1 MLKKFWNSLNKKNDN
16 TNEEIIE
23 KDDLKAEEEN
33 LENANKD
40 EDINANDMNE
50 DDKEVIEEESIVES
64 VEENIEENIEE
75 NTEENI
81 EENTEESTLNDNIEA
96 EKIEEVSLNQAE
108 SDMDG
113 DEEQPQKNLG
123 FFAKLKEGLSK
134 TTQNLTGKLDELFKG
149 HIEIDEELYE
159 EIEEILITGDVGFE
173 TTLKIVDMLRKNVKK
188 KSIQDINDVRE
199 ELKLIVEEILS
210 EDDSNLKLE
219 PKPAILV
226 IVGVNGVGK
235 TTSIGKIAM
244 RLKSEGKSVLLAA
257 GDTFRAAAAE
267 QLEVWADRAGVEL
280 IKHQEGSDPSAVIF
294 DAISG
299 AKARNTDVLI
309 CDTAGRL
316 HNKKNL
322 MQELAKI
329 FRIID
334 REYPEATKEVLLV
347 IDATTGQNAI
357 NQVKIFKEAAPLT
370 GIILTKL
377 DGTAKGGVV
386 LSIKSEQQLPIKLI
400 GVGEKIEDLQD
411 FNAKDFAKALFS

>member
-33 LENANKD
+33 WENANTD

-64 VEENIEENIEE
+64 VEENIEENID
-75 NTEENI
+75 ENI
-81 EENTEESTLNDNIEA
+81 EEATLYDNVEA
-96 EKIEEVSLNQAE
+96 GKIEEVSLNQAE
-108 SDMDG
+108 SDM

-188 KSIQDINDVRE
+188 KSIQDVKEVRE

-210 EDDSNLKLE
+210 GDDSYLKLE

-334 REYPEATKEVLLV
+334 REYPEGTKEVLLV

-411 FNAKDFAKALFS
+411 FNAKDFAKALFSSN

>member
-33 LENANKD
+33 LENANTD

-75 NTEENI
+75 NTEE
-81 EENTEESTLNDNIEA
+81 STLNDNIEA

-108 SDMDG
+108 PDM

-188 KSIQDINDVRE
+188 KSIQDVKEVRE

-210 EDDSNLKLE
+210 GDDSYLKLE

-411 FNAKDFAKALFS
+411 FNAKDFAKALFSSN

>member
-33 LENANKD
+33 LENANTD

-75 NTEENI
+75 NTEE
-81 EENTEESTLNDNIEA
+81 STLNDNIEA

-108 SDMDG
+108 SDM

-188 KSIQDINDVRE
+188 KSIQDVNDVRE

-210 EDDSNLKLE
+210 GDDSNLKLE

-226 IVGVNGVGK
+226 IVGVKGVGK

-411 FNAKDFAKALFS
+411 FNAKDFAKALFSSN

>member
-16 TNEEIIE
+16 TNEEIME

-33 LENANKD
+33 LENANTD

-75 NTEENI
+75 NTEE
-81 EENTEESTLNDNIEA
+81 STLNDNIEA

-108 SDMDG
+108 PDM

-188 KSIQDINDVRE
+188 KSIQDVKDVRE

-210 EDDSNLKLE
+210 GDDSNLKLE

-411 FNAKDFAKALFS
+411 FNAKDFAKALFSSN

>member
-16 TNEEIIE
+16 TNEEIVE

-33 LENANKD
+33 LENANTD

-75 NTEENI
+75 NTEEA
-81 EENTEESTLNDNIEA
+81 TLYDNVEA
-96 EKIEEVSLNQAE
+96 GKIEEVSLNQAE
-108 SDMDG
+108 PDM

-188 KSIQDINDVRE
+188 KSIQDVKEVRE

-210 EDDSNLKLE
+210 GDDSNLKLE

-411 FNAKDFAKALFS
+411 FNAKDFAKALFSSN

>member
-1 MLKKFWNSLNKKNDN
+1 MLKKFWNSLNKKNDS
-16 TNEEIIE
+16 TNEEIVE

-64 VEENIEENIEE
+64 VEENIEEN
-75 NTEENI
+75 
-81 EENTEESTLNDNIEA
+81 TEESTLNDNIEA

-108 SDMDG
+108 SDM

-188 KSIQDINDVRE
+188 KSIQDVNDVRE
-199 ELKLIVEEILS
+199 ELKLIVEEILYG
-210 EDDSNLKLE
+210 DDSYLKLE

-411 FNAKDFAKALFS
+411 FNAKDFAKALFSSN

>member
-16 TNEEIIE
+16 TNEEIVE
-23 KDDLKAEEEN
+23 KDDLKAEEGN
-33 LENANKD
+33 LENAKTD

-75 NTEENI
+75 A
-81 EENTEESTLNDNIEA
+81 SLNDNVKA
-96 EKIEEVSLNQAE
+96 GKIEEVSLNQAE
-108 SDMDG
+108 SDM

-188 KSIQDINDVRE
+188 KSIQDVKEVRE

-210 EDDSNLKLE
+210 GDDSNLKLE

-411 FNAKDFAKALFS
+411 FNAKDFAKALFSSN

>member
-1 MLKKFWNSLNKKNDN
+1 MLKKFWNSLNKKNDS
-16 TNEEIIE
+16 TNEEIVE

-33 LENANKD
+33 LENANTD

-64 VEENIEENIEE
+64 VEENIEEN
-75 NTEENI
+75 
-81 EENTEESTLNDNIEA
+81 TEESTLNDNIEA

-108 SDMDG
+108 PDM

-188 KSIQDINDVRE
+188 KSIQDVKEVRE

-210 EDDSNLKLE
+210 GDDSYLKLE

-411 FNAKDFAKALFS
+411 FNAKDFAKALFSSN

>member
-33 LENANKD
+33 LENANTD

-64 VEENIEENIEE
+64 VEENIEEN
-75 NTEENI
+75 TEEA
-81 EENTEESTLNDNIEA
+81 TLYDNVEA
-96 EKIEEVSLNQAE
+96 GKIEEVSLNQAE
-108 SDMDG
+108 SDM

-188 KSIQDINDVRE
+188 KSIQDVKEVRE

-210 EDDSNLKLE
+210 GDDSNLKLE

-411 FNAKDFAKALFS
+411 FNAKDFAKALFSSN

>member
-33 LENANKD
+33 LENANTD

-75 NTEENI
+75 NTEE
-81 EENTEESTLNDNIEA
+81 STLNDNIEA

-108 SDMDG
+108 PDM

-188 KSIQDINDVRE
+188 KSIQDVKEVRE

-210 EDDSNLKLE
+210 GDDSNLKLE

-411 FNAKDFAKALFS
+411 FNAKDFAKALFSSN

>member
-16 TNEEIIE
+16 TNEEIME

-33 LENANKD
+33 LENANTD

-64 VEENIEENIEE
+64 VEENIEEA
-75 NTEENI
+75 
-81 EENTEESTLNDNIEA
+81 SLNDNVEA
-96 EKIEEVSLNQAE
+96 GKIEEMSLNQAE
-108 SDMDG
+108 SDM

-188 KSIQDINDVRE
+188 KSIQDVKEVRE

-210 EDDSNLKLE
+210 GDDSNLKLE

-267 QLEVWADRAGVEL
+267 QLEVWADRAGVEI

-411 FNAKDFAKALFS
+411 FNAKDFAKALFSSN

>member
-33 LENANKD
+33 LENANTD

-75 NTEENI
+75 A
-81 EENTEESTLNDNIEA
+81 TLYDNVEA
-96 EKIEEVSLNQAE
+96 GKIEEVSLNQAE
-108 SDMDG
+108 PDM

-188 KSIQDINDVRE
+188 KSIQDVKEVRE

-210 EDDSNLKLE
+210 GDDSNLKLE

-411 FNAKDFAKALFS
+411 FNAKDFAKALFSSN

>member
-16 TNEEIIE
+16 TNEEIME

-33 LENANKD
+33 LENANTD

-75 NTEENI
+75 A
-81 EENTEESTLNDNIEA
+81 SLNDNVEA
-96 EKIEEVSLNQAE
+96 GKIEEMSLNQAE
-108 SDMDG
+108 SDM

-188 KSIQDINDVRE
+188 KSIQDVKEVRE

-210 EDDSNLKLE
+210 GDDSNLKLE

-411 FNAKDFAKALFS
+411 FNAKDFAKALFSSN

>member
-33 LENANKD
+33 LENANTD

-64 VEENIEENIEE
+64 VEENIEEN
-75 NTEENI
+75 
-81 EENTEESTLNDNIEA
+81 TEESTLNDNIEA

-108 SDMDG
+108 PDM

-188 KSIQDINDVRE
+188 KSIQDVKEVRE

-210 EDDSNLKLE
+210 GDDSNLKLE

-411 FNAKDFAKALFS
+411 FNAKDFAKALFSSN

>member
-1 MLKKFWNSLNKKNDN
+1 MLKKFWNSLNKKNDS
-16 TNEEIIE
+16 TNEEIVE

-33 LENANKD
+33 WENANTD
-40 EDINANDMNE
+40 EDINANEMNE

-64 VEENIEENIEE
+64 IEENIEE
-75 NTEENI
+75 A
-81 EENTEESTLNDNIEA
+81 SLNDNVEA
-96 EKIEEVSLNQAE
+96 GKIEEVSLNQAE
-108 SDMDG
+108 SDM

-188 KSIQDINDVRE
+188 KSIQDVKDVRE

-210 EDDSNLKLE
+210 GDDSNLKLE

-411 FNAKDFAKALFS
+411 FNAKDFAKALFSSN

>member
-33 LENANKD
+33 LENANTD

-75 NTEENI
+75 NTEE
-81 EENTEESTLNDNIEA
+81 STLNDNIEA

-108 SDMDG
+108 PDM

-188 KSIQDINDVRE
+188 KSIQDVNDVRE

-210 EDDSNLKLE
+210 GDDSNLKLE

-226 IVGVNGVGK
+226 IVGVKGVGK

-411 FNAKDFAKALFS
+411 FNAKDFAKALFSSN

>member
-33 LENANKD
+33 LENANTD

-75 NTEENI
+75 A
-81 EENTEESTLNDNIEA
+81 SLNDNVEA
-96 EKIEEVSLNQAE
+96 GKIEEMSLNQAE
-108 SDMDG
+108 SDM

-188 KSIQDINDVRE
+188 KSIQDVKEVRE

-210 EDDSNLKLE
+210 GDDSNLKLE

-411 FNAKDFAKALFS
+411 FNAKDFAKALFSSN

>member
-16 TNEEIIE
+16 TNEEIME

-33 LENANKD
+33 LENANTD

-75 NTEENI
+75 NTEEN
-81 EENTEESTLNDNIEA
+81 TEESTLNDNIEA

-108 SDMDG
+108 PDM

-188 KSIQDINDVRE
+188 KSIQDVKDVRE

-210 EDDSNLKLE
+210 GDDSNLKLE

-411 FNAKDFAKALFS
+411 FNAKDFAKALFSSN

>member
-1 MLKKFWNSLNKKNDN
+1 MLKKFWNSLNRKNDN

-75 NTEENI
+75 A
-81 EENTEESTLNDNIEA
+81 TLYDNVEA
-96 EKIEEVSLNQAE
+96 GKIEEVSLNQAE
-108 SDMDG
+108 SDMD
-113 DEEQPQKNLG
+113 EEQPKKNLG

-188 KSIQDINDVRE
+188 KSIQDVKEVRE

-210 EDDSNLKLE
+210 GDDSNLKLE

-244 RLKSEGKSVLLAA
+244 RLKSEVKSVLLAA

-411 FNAKDFAKALFS
+411 FNAKDFAKALFSSN

>member
-64 VEENIEENIEE
+64 VEENIEEN
-75 NTEENI
+75 
-81 EENTEESTLNDNIEA
+81 TEESTLNDNIEA

-108 SDMDG
+108 PDM

-188 KSIQDINDVRE
+188 KSIQDVNDVRE

-210 EDDSNLKLE
+210 GDDSYLKLE

-411 FNAKDFAKALFS
+411 FNAKDFAKALFSSN

>member
-16 TNEEIIE
+16 TNEEIVE

-33 LENANKD
+33 LENAKTD

-50 DDKEVIEEESIVES
+50 DDKEVIEEESIVEKS

-75 NTEENI
+75 T
-81 EENTEESTLNDNIEA
+81 TLNDNVEA
-96 EKIEEVSLNQAE
+96 DEIEELSLSQAE
-108 SDMDG
+108 SDMDE

-188 KSIQDINDVRE
+188 KSIQDVKDVRE

-210 EDDSNLKLE
+210 GDDSNLKLE

-411 FNAKDFAKALFS
+411 FNAKEFAKALFSSN

>member
-64 VEENIEENIEE
+64 VEEN
-75 NTEENI
+75 
-81 EENTEESTLNDNIEA
+81 TEESTLNDNVEA
-96 EKIEEVSLNQAE
+96 RKIEEVSLNQAE
-108 SDMDG
+108 PDM

-134 TTQNLTGKLDELFKG
+134 STQNLTGKLDELFKG

-188 KSIQDINDVRE
+188 KSIQDVKEVRE

-210 EDDSNLKLE
+210 GDDSNLKLE

-411 FNAKDFAKALFS
+411 FNAKDFAKALFSSN

>member
-33 LENANKD
+33 LKNANTD

-75 NTEENI
+75 NTEE
-81 EENTEESTLNDNIEA
+81 STLNDNIEA

-108 SDMDG
+108 PDM

-188 KSIQDINDVRE
+188 KSIQDVKEVRE

-210 EDDSNLKLE
+210 GDDSYLKLE

-411 FNAKDFAKALFS
+411 FNAKDFAKALFSSN

>member
-33 LENANKD
+33 LENANTD

-75 NTEENI
+75 
-81 EENTEESTLNDNIEA
+81 STLNDNIEA

-108 SDMDG
+108 PDM

-188 KSIQDINDVRE
+188 KSIQDVKEVRE

-210 EDDSNLKLE
+210 GDDSNLKLE

-411 FNAKDFAKALFS
+411 FNAKDFAKALFSSN

>member
-16 TNEEIIE
+16 TNEEIME

-33 LENANKD
+33 LENANTD

-75 NTEENI
+75 NTEE
-81 EENTEESTLNDNIEA
+81 STLNDNIEA

-108 SDMDG
+108 PDM

-188 KSIQDINDVRE
+188 KSIQDVNDVRE

-210 EDDSNLKLE
+210 GDDSNLKLE

-411 FNAKDFAKALFS
+411 FNAKDFAKALFSSN

>member
-33 LENANKD
+33 LENANTD

-75 NTEENI
+75 NTEEN
-81 EENTEESTLNDNIEA
+81 TEESTLNDNIEA

-108 SDMDG
+108 PDM

-188 KSIQDINDVRE
+188 KSIQDVKEVRE

-210 EDDSNLKLE
+210 GDDSNLKLE

-411 FNAKDFAKALFS
+411 FNAKDFAKALFSSN

>member
-16 TNEEIIE
+16 TNEEIME

-33 LENANKD
+33 LENANTD

-75 NTEENI
+75 
-81 EENTEESTLNDNIEA
+81 STLNDNIEA

-108 SDMDG
+108 PDM

-188 KSIQDINDVRE
+188 KSIQDVKEVRE

-210 EDDSNLKLE
+210 GDDSYLKLE

-411 FNAKDFAKALFS
+411 FNAKDFAKALFSSN

>member
-1 MLKKFWNSLNKKNDN
+1 MLKKFWNSLNKKNDS
-16 TNEEIIE
+16 TNEEIVE

-33 LENANKD
+33 LENANTD

-64 VEENIEENIEE
+64 VEEN
-75 NTEENI
+75 TEENI
-81 EENTEESTLNDNIEA
+81 EEASLNDNVEA
-96 EKIEEVSLNQAE
+96 RKIEEVSLNQAE
-108 SDMDG
+108 SDM

-188 KSIQDINDVRE
+188 KSIQDVKEVRE

-210 EDDSNLKLE
+210 GDDSYLKLE

-411 FNAKDFAKALFS
+411 FNAKDFAKALFSSN

>member
-16 TNEEIIE
+16 TNEEIVE

-75 NTEENI
+75 NTEEN
-81 EENTEESTLNDNIEA
+81 TEESTLNDNIEA

-108 SDMDG
+108 PDM

-188 KSIQDINDVRE
+188 KSIQDVKEVRE

-210 EDDSNLKLE
+210 GDDSYLKLE

-244 RLKSEGKSVLLAA
+244 RLKYEGKSVLLAA

-411 FNAKDFAKALFS
+411 FNAKDFAKALFSSN

>member
-16 TNEEIIE
+16 TNEEIME

-33 LENANKD
+33 LENANTD

-75 NTEENI
+75 A
-81 EENTEESTLNDNIEA
+81 TLYDNVEA
-96 EKIEEVSLNQAE
+96 GKIEEVSLNQAE
-108 SDMDG
+108 SDM

-188 KSIQDINDVRE
+188 KSIQDVNDVRE

-210 EDDSNLKLE
+210 GDDSNLKLE

-411 FNAKDFAKALFS
+411 FNAKDFAKALFSSN

>member
-75 NTEENI
+75 A
-81 EENTEESTLNDNIEA
+81 TLYDNVEA
-96 EKIEEVSLNQAE
+96 GKIEEVSLNQAE
-108 SDMDG
+108 PDM

-188 KSIQDINDVRE
+188 KSIQDVKEVRE

-210 EDDSNLKLE
+210 GDDSYLKLE

-411 FNAKDFAKALFS
+411 FNAKDFAKALFSSN

>member
-16 TNEEIIE
+16 TNEEIME

-33 LENANKD
+33 LENANTD

-75 NTEENI
+75 A
-81 EENTEESTLNDNIEA
+81 SLNDNVEA
-96 EKIEEVSLNQAE
+96 GKIEEMSLNQAE
-108 SDMDG
+108 SDM

-188 KSIQDINDVRE
+188 KSIQDVKEVRE
-199 ELKLIVEEILS
+199 ELKLIIEEILS
-210 EDDSNLKLE
+210 GDDSNLKLE

-411 FNAKDFAKALFS
+411 FNAKDFAKALFSSN

>member
-50 DDKEVIEEESIVES
+50 DDKEVIEEESIVEG

-75 NTEENI
+75 A
-81 EENTEESTLNDNIEA
+81 SLNDNVEA
-96 EKIEEVSLNQAE
+96 GKIEEMSLNQAE
-108 SDMDG
+108 SDM

-188 KSIQDINDVRE
+188 KSIQDVKEVRE

-210 EDDSNLKLE
+210 GDDSYLKLE

-411 FNAKDFAKALFS
+411 FNAKDFAKALFSSN

>member
-1 MLKKFWNSLNKKNDN
+1 MLKKFWNSLNKKNDS
-16 TNEEIIE
+16 TNEEIVE

-33 LENANKD
+33 LENANTD

-75 NTEENI
+75 A
-81 EENTEESTLNDNIEA
+81 SLNDNVEA
-96 EKIEEVSLNQAE
+96 GKIEVVSLNQAE
-108 SDMDG
+108 SDM

-188 KSIQDINDVRE
+188 KSIQDVKEVRE

-210 EDDSNLKLE
+210 GDDSNLKLE

-411 FNAKDFAKALFS
+411 FNAKDFAKALFSSN

>member
-16 TNEEIIE
+16 TNEEIME

-33 LENANKD
+33 LENANTD

-75 NTEENI
+75 NTEE
-81 EENTEESTLNDNIEA
+81 STLNDNIEA

-108 SDMDG
+108 PDM

-188 KSIQDINDVRE
+188 KSIQDVKEVRE

-210 EDDSNLKLE
+210 GDDSNLKLE

-411 FNAKDFAKALFS
+411 FNAKDFAKALFSSN

>member
-16 TNEEIIE
+16 TNEEIVE

-33 LENANKD
+33 LENAKTD

-64 VEENIEENIEE
+64 VEEN
-75 NTEENI
+75 
-81 EENTEESTLNDNIEA
+81 TEESTLNDNIEA

-108 SDMDG
+108 PDM

-188 KSIQDINDVRE
+188 KSIQDVKEVRE

-210 EDDSNLKLE
+210 GDDSNLKLE

-411 FNAKDFAKALFS
+411 FNAKDFAKALFSSN

>member
-16 TNEEIIE
+16 TNEEIME

-33 LENANKD
+33 LENANTD

-75 NTEENI
+75 NTEEN
-81 EENTEESTLNDNIEA
+81 TEESTLNDNIEA

-108 SDMDG
+108 PDM

-188 KSIQDINDVRE
+188 KSIQDVKEVRE

-210 EDDSNLKLE
+210 GDDSNLKLE

-411 FNAKDFAKALFS
+411 FNAKDFAKALFSSN

>member
-16 TNEEIIE
+16 TNEEIVE

-75 NTEENI
+75 NTEEA
-81 EENTEESTLNDNIEA
+81 TLYDNVEA
-96 EKIEEVSLNQAE
+96 GKIEEVSLNQAE
-108 SDMDG
+108 PDM

-188 KSIQDINDVRE
+188 KSIQDVKEVRE

-210 EDDSNLKLE
+210 GDDSNLKLE

-411 FNAKDFAKALFS
+411 FNAKDFAKALFSSN